1 MKNGTRLIRIAA
13 GWLLGLMLAV
23 TAAAIT
29 IAVVNA
35 NHFGPQQPV
44 REYFQALHD
53 GNGAQALGL
62 LKPTT
67 PTANPAVLDG
77 EGLSTAAAHLSD
89 LQVGDP
95 HPDAGGKVTVTAS
108 YSVDGAKKNTD
119 FQLEPTG
126 KQWLFFTT
134 WSFVPA
140 PLPTLDISVVNET
153 TASLNGVIVKMPAGR
168 NSFAVLYPGQ
178 YKAAFANDLF
188 QAPAVSTTV
197 TSLAVRPPA
206 VDLVTAPSAKLLT
219 AVNNQLQHYLD
230 GCAKQQVL
238 LPADCP
244 LSNHSDNRI
253 VSPVM
258 WHIESYPKVSISAYG
273 GEWVIAP
280 LTVKAQVSYQEQQL
294 YTGEV
299 SQVKLAQNFGF
310 TAKLET
316 SGSNVAVVPVVNY

>member
-1 MKNGTRLIRIAA
+1 MKNGTPLIRIAA

-23 TAAAIT
+23 AAAVIT
-29 IAVVNA
+29 ISVVNT

-53 GNGAQALGL
+53 GNGAKALGL

-77 EGLSTAAAHLSD
+77 EGLSSAAAHLSD
-89 LQVGDP
+89 LRVGDP
-95 HPDAGGKVTVTAS
+95 QPDAGGKVTVRAS
-108 YSVDGAKKNTD
+108 YSVDGVQKSTD
-119 FQLEPTG
+119 FQMEPAG
-126 KQWLFFTT
+126 KQWLFFSV

-140 PLPTLDISVVNET
+140 PLPTLDVSVVNET
-153 TASLNGVIVKMPAGR
+153 TASLNGVTVKMPAGR

-178 YKAAFANDLF
+178 YTAAFASDLF

-197 TSLAVRPPA
+197 TSAAIRPPA
-206 VDLVTAPSAKLLT
+206 VDLATAPSAKLLS
-219 AVNNQLQHYLD
+219 AVNDQLQQYLD

-253 VSPVM
+253 LSPVL
-258 WHIESYPKVSISAYG
+258 WNIESYPKVSISAYG
-273 GEWVIAP
+273 GDWVIAP
-280 LTVKAQVSYQEQQL
+280 LTVTAQVSYQEQQL

-299 SQVKLAQNFGF
+299 SQVKRAQNFGF
-310 TAKLET
+310 TAKLT
-316 SGSNVAVVPVVNY
+316 TAGSNVTVTPVVNY